1 MSWALSIIPLTN
13 GQFGV
18 GMIIRDWNRV
28 IAVVSIS
35 LCPFQEDTLFEETKA
50 IAVEQGLV
58 LVKELGLE
66 KIIIEF
72 DSLLI
77 VQAVELMDFRRVVG
91 HIIKGI
97 G

>member
-1 MSWALSIIPLTN
+1 
-13 GQFGV
+13 
-18 GMIIRDWNRV
+18 MIV
-28 IAVVSIS
+28 VVSMPLLRRYS
-35 LCPFQEDTLFEETKA
+35 VEETKA

-58 LVKELGLE
+58 LAKELGLE
-66 KIIIEF
+66 KIIIEG

-77 VQAVELMDFRRVVG
+77 IQVVEAMDDRGVVG

>member
-28 IAVVSIS
+28 IVVVSMPLPGRFSI
-35 LCPFQEDTLFEETKA
+35 EEIEV
-50 IAVEQGLV
+50 IAVEQVLV
-58 LVKELGLE
+58 LAKELGLE
-66 KIIIEF
+66 KTIIEF
-72 DSLLI
+72 DSLLT
-77 VQAVELMDFRRVVG
+77 VQAVELMDFGG